1 MNAEVPTASVTACTA
16 ATVAQLPAVRVLLKS
31 FLDHHPGARFHVLL
45 VDSDDPTGVAVP
57 EGPVEFL
64 HPSVIGVDD
73 EQLARLRTAY
83 RSDEL
88 GAVLRPTLMRW
99 LVAATDTSGPV
110 LYLDPAVLILGSII
124 EPVLDGLVEPGGGG
138 QQAAGR
144 KKHSVVLLPRVLKPL
159 PEDNRRPDAA
169 DLHTEG
175 LFDPA
180 LIAVNRG
187 AEDFLRAWSD
197 NTLHS
202 QDGAFLDG
210 ASVLVDHHVLRDPG
224 IGLSV
229 FNAGQRALRA
239 DENGAVTVDGAPLRS
254 VHFAGF
260 DPTRPWLLSAGY
272 ADRPRVLL
280 SEHRLLARL
289 CAGYVAALSSAVDS
303 GEPAAIE
310 QRIGSARPPAA
321 LRAAYRA
328 AWQAADRDGEL
339 PPPPWIGAGAEFA
352 EWAFAQV
359 DAHPV
364 STRWAT
370 ALWHDDPD
378 LRRRFPHPLDADAA
392 AFREWCAGVGVPS
405 GVLPADAVPPAP
417 DDTAPLTDQLGVSVL
432 GTGRVAT
439 LIRAAATASGLPV
452 SDRPDYPVLLCCEPA
467 ALPPALADARYIV
480 AVPSTPSDLSA
491 FPGVDEVWSLSNAG
505 KAGLD
510 GVTKS
515 AVHAMTLPILDAGE
529 RDVPAMEE
537 ARQKLGWPTATDADP
552 VDLIVFA
559 GIADHAYER
568 VDNALGSVAAFR
580 AAFPGTEDVR
590 LVLLLSGVADH
601 PEIAE
606 RLRLAVAFD
615 DRIRL
620 VEDPEPAERAL
631 WLDTANCL
639 VSLHRDDHSGHDHS
653 GAERVMLTLA
663 EPAARGIPLVC
674 AEYGAAAELLAAG
687 GALLVSGG
695 IGAVEADSTAAVEAL
710 RAAASDI
717 DAAEQLGRLGRL
729 ELLRTHAVGVAG
741 EQLRNRVEQAY
752 HAWRA
757 RRSAERPEPLSD
769 PLRPLR
775 SARHVLLREPDVGAS
790 HKVPMAPALRKAVL
804 RVLNHYD
811 VHLRS
816 MLGTLMDGVER
827 TSEELLRRQDAAAG
841 GEPAEVA
848 MLRDRLD
855 RLTERTSRL
864 DEAQS
869 GTDDGVLRARADI
882 AGQSRRLDEL
892 EDAVVGEAGKRG
904 KHLQIIADRLDR
916 LTEALDR
923 TLDRID
929 ELESRTGAVLDEQQG
944 RSQVTVRAAS
954 QALRASDA
962 LRRVVLREYE
972 RRAEQ
977 EPPDSALAAAASSL
991 VLCDAGLLRLPA
1003 DDGVMLPLLS
1013 SNGVWEPELST
1024 LIDSLVEPGG
1034 IFVDIGA
1041 YVGYHTLRVLS
1052 RLGTSGAVVAVEP
1065 HTEATVLLRHNIS
1078 MNVAEAVGERLTVIE
1093 AAAWDSPGTLRTEPA
1108 MTGGFAV
1115 FPGEPDPESTSG
1127 ASQAASSSTS
1137 SATSSATSS
1146 GRSEEPT
1153 EETRPADSVPAV
1165 RLDRELEAVTAL
1177 QGMPLSVVK
1186 VDAPGRGHRAL
1197 GGLVRLLRRDRPNV
1211 FCAFSASQTSA
1222 VGDDPTAVL
1231 REFDTWGFDVVL
1243 LGDDQ
1248 PATPAEVI
1256 ERADGQHSIT
1266 LWLRPRSRTTQ

>member
-1 MNAEVPTASVTACTA
+1 M
-16 ATVAQLPAVRVLLKS
+16 LLKS

-45 VDSDDPTGVAVP
+45 VDSDDPSGVAMP
-57 EGPVEFL
+57 DGPVEIL
-64 HPSVIGVDD
+64 HPSVIGIDE

-83 RSDEL
+83 QGAEL
-88 GAVLRPTLMRW
+88 AQVLRPVLMRW
-99 LVAATDTSGPV
+99 LVTATDTSGVV
-110 LYLDPAVLILGSII
+110 LHLDPAVLVLAPLV
-124 EPVLDGLVEPGGGG
+124 EPVLAGLV
-138 QQAAGR
+138 QR
-144 KKHSVVLLPRVLKPL
+144 CVVLLPRVLKPL

-169 DLHTEG
+169 DLHKAG

-187 AEDFLRAWSD
+187 AEDFLRSWSEHV
-197 NTLHS
+197 LA
-202 QDGAFLDG
+202 DGSAAFLDG

-239 DENGAVTVDGAPLRS
+239 DETGRVTVDGAPLRS

-260 DPTRPWLLSAGY
+260 DPTRPWLLSADID
-272 ADRPRVLL
+272 DRPRVLL

-289 CAGYVAALSSAVDS
+289 CAGYVNALAAATDP

-310 QRIGSARPPAA
+310 QRIGPARPPSA
-321 LRAAYRA
+321 LRAMYRT
-328 AWQAADRDGEL
+328 AWVSAERDGET
-339 PPPPWIGAGAEFA
+339 PPPPWQGDGTD
-352 EWAFAQV
+352 FAQWACQPV
-359 DAHPV
+359 PGHPA

-370 ALWHDDPD
+370 ALWQDDPD
-378 LRRRFPHPLDADAA
+378 LRRRFPRPLDTDAT
-392 AFREWCAGVGVPS
+392 AFRDWCAGVGVPS
-405 GVLPADAVPPAP
+405 GALPADAVPPAL
-417 DDTAPLTDQLGVSVL
+417 TTSAPLTDTLGVSVL
-432 GTGRVAT
+432 GTGHVAT
-439 LIRAAATASGLPV
+439 LLRAAATASGLPV
-452 SDRPDYPVLLCCEPA
+452 SDQPDYPVLIACDPASVPPDLAAARYLVAVPDNPA
-467 ALPPALADARYIV
+467 ALPAFRDV
-480 AVPSTPSDLSA
+480 A
-491 FPGVDEVWSLSNAG
+491 EVWSLSHAA
-505 KAGLD
+505 KAALD
-510 GVTKS
+510 GVLN
-515 AVHAMTLPILDAGE
+515 APVHPMTLPILDAGE
-529 RDVPAMEE
+529 RDPDAMAE
-537 ARQKLGWPTATDADP
+537 AREKLGWPGDDP
-552 VDLIVFA
+552 DTVVFA
-559 GIADHAYER
+559 GIADHAHER
-568 VDNALGSVAAFR
+568 VDNPLGTVAAFR
-580 AAFPGTEDVR
+580 TAFPDTAADVR
-590 LVLLLSGVADH
+590 LVLLVHGATDH
-601 PEIAE
+601 PEAAE
-606 RLRLAVAFD
+606 RLRLAVAPD

-620 VEDPEPAERAL
+620 IEDPEPSDRAL

-639 VSLHRDDHSGHDHS
+639 VSLHRADHS
-653 GAERVMLTLA
+653 GAERVMLALA

-674 AEYGAAAELLAAG
+674 TETGAAGELLNAS
-687 GALLVSGG
+687 GALLVP
-695 IGAVEADSTAAVEAL
+695 EANSNAAVDAL

-717 DAAEQLGRLGRL
+717 DAADHLGQLGRA

-741 EQLRNRVEQAY
+741 KDLRNRVEQAY

-757 RRSAERPEPLSD
+757 SRAVERPELMSD

-775 SARHVLLREPDVGAS
+775 SARHVLLREPDVTAQ

-816 MLGTLMDGVER
+816 TLTTLMDGVER
-827 TSEELLRRQDAAAG
+827 TTEELLRRQDAATG
-841 GEPAEVA
+841 GEPAEVG

-855 RLTERTSRL
+855 LLTERTAQV
-864 DEAQS
+864 DEALAR
-869 GTDDGVLRARADI
+869 TDDGVLRARADL
-882 AGQSRRLDEL
+882 AAQARRLDEV
-892 EDAVVGEAGKRG
+892 EDAVVSEAAKRG
-904 KHLQIIADRLDR
+904 KNLQVIADRLDR

-929 ELESRTGAVLDEQQG
+929 GLEARTSTILDEQQG

-954 QALRASDA
+954 QALLTSDA
-962 LRRVVLREYE
+962 LRRVVLRDYE

-977 EPPDSALAAAASSL
+977 EPPDSELGRTASSL

-1003 DDGVMLPLLS
+1003 DDYVMLPLLS

-1041 YVGYHTLRVLS
+1041 YVGYHALRVLS

-1065 HTEATVLLRHNIS
+1065 NAEATILLRHNIA
-1078 MNVAEAVGERLTVIE
+1078 MNVSQPVADRLTVIE
-1093 AAAWDSPGTLRTEPA
+1093 AAAWDTPGTLRAEPA
-1108 MTGGFAV
+1108 MTGGVQVYPLTATDPAKPA
-1115 FPGEPDPESTSG
+1115 PGTTPAPATDDAE
-1127 ASQAASSSTS
+1127 SQAPA
-1137 SATSSATSS
+1137 
-1146 GRSEEPT
+1146 EPVAPT
-1153 EETRPADSVPAV
+1153 VPAV
-1165 RLDRELEAVTAL
+1165 RLDKELESVATL

-1243 LGDDQ
+1243 LGDDE
-1248 PATPAEVI
+1248 PSTPAQVI
-1256 ERADGQHSIT
+1256 DRSEGQHSVT
-1266 LWLRPRSRTTQ
+1266 LWLRPRTNR